1 MTSTMNRVS
10 INHISNMH
18 NQWLRSLNFYK
29 TEMGILKGFLTEI
42 AGKNTGSEA
51 TKEVEH
57 FENQFKVQTHNIDIL
72 CHDIHVNLDAIRT
85 AAQNASAGYV
95 DGKLLTDHT
104 ALGNKAD
111 DLEKTVSELIQSFR
125 RFAQKWM

>member
-1 MTSTMNRVS
+1 MTQTMNKVS
-10 INHISNMH
+10 ISHISNMH

-29 TEMGILKGFLTEI
+29 TELGILKGLLTEI

-57 FENQFKVQTHNIDIL
+57 FENQFKVQTNNIDML
-72 CHDIHVNLDAIRT
+72 CHEIHVNIDAISK
-85 AAQNASAGYV
+85 AAQHASAGYV

-111 DLEKTVSELIQSFR
+111 DLEKIVTELVHSFR
-125 RFAQKWM
+125 KFAQKWM